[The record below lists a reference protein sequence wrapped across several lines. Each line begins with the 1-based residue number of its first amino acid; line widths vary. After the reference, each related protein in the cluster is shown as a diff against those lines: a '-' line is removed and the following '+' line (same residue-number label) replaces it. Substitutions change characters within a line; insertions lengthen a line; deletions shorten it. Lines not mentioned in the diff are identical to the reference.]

1 MTSSSAVADLD
12 QLRRSNLKHLQI
24 TITLSC
30 KKWEGD
36 SDPLRDIPLQPLPFD
51 PFRDLCNFSPHQ
63 SFSYAVLQA
72 KYSSTY
78 CSPIGIL
85 YQIYLKKL
93 MGSALVRLLN
103 AFLLCCSR
111 FMSSSSST
119 SYTTSQLF
127 EKKQK
132 TLLFLSCV
140 LLFKTPFFSNTSLTP
155 VVDFNGSNGFRSVIP
170 PTYGQHG
177 PRPC

>member
-1 MTSSSAVADLD
+1 
-12 QLRRSNLKHLQI
+12 
-24 TITLSC
+24 
-30 KKWEGD
+30 
-36 SDPLRDIPLQPLPFD
+36 
-51 PFRDLCNFSPHQ
+51 
-63 SFSYAVLQA
+63 
-72 KYSSTY
+72 
-78 CSPIGIL
+78 
-85 YQIYLKKL
+85 
-93 MGSALVRLLN
+93 
-103 AFLLCCSR
+103 
-111 FMSSSSST
+111 MSSSSST

-140 LLFKTPFFSNTSLTP
+140 LLFKTPFFLSCVLLFKTPFFSSTSLTP